1 MSEKKYDQR
10 RSLWLSSDVFSL
22 LRCGSILLS
31 LTPIGVVWVK
41 WRELGSGER
50 RRKGDRWIS
59 EEGWL
64 WDAMPARPVIYTD
77 IIITIGR
84 QNKIIVC
91 WEGLISVLCHVL
103 PTTHSMSGWSAPML
117 GRIEMCARRGWK
129 GLEGVGPDNLIWI
142 CIHLPLCACT
152 NGNQLSFIRQIHLF
166 LKFKLK
172 QPASL
177 WRQFSHSGVFLNVW
191 LTAKL

>member
-1 MSEKKYDQR
+1 MERTRKWGEKK
-10 RSLWLSSDVFSL
+10 
-22 LRCGSILLS
+22 
-31 LTPIGVVWVK
+31 
-41 WRELGSGER
+41 E
-50 RRKGDRWIS
+50 GDRWIS

-117 GRIEMCARRGWK
+117 RQDWDVCKK
-129 GLEGVGPDNLIWI
+129 GLEGVGRGCPDNLIWI

-166 LKFKLK
+166 FIKFKLK

-177 WRQFSHSGVFLNVW
+177 WRRFSHSGVFLNVW